1 MSHYSHTPLSHVVF
15 GLTLAVLIS
24 GASTESSTAPA
35 PHHFGTDHP
44 SAVRWMDVRNRA
56 AIPHRGG
63 SEQSAP
69 PAAITIAGK

>member
-24 GASTESSTAPA
+24 GASSESSTAPV

-44 SAVRWMDVRNRA
+44 SVVRWMDVRA
-56 AIPHRGG
+56 AISRA
-63 SEQSAP
+63 SRIAESALP
-69 PAAITIAGK
+69 GAMTTAGK